1 MTRLALA
8 TLALAAA
15 GCASTPRMK
24 TVERVDLPRFMGDW
38 YVLAHIPASLE
49 KDAYQGVESYRL
61 DADGS
66 IATTYTFRDGGF
78 DGPAKRYTPR
88 GFVRDRATNA
98 EWGMRFIWP
107 LQSEYLVVHL
117 DEGYTETIIGRSKRD
132 LVWIM
137 ARTPEV
143 PAADYERLV
152 RKVAE
157 LGYDVAKLRKVP
169 QLRPTG

>member
-8 TLALAAA
+8 SLALAA

-24 TVERVDLPRFMGDW
+24 TVDRVDLPRFMGDW

-107 LQSEYLVVHL
+107 LESEYLVVHL

-169 QLRPTG
+169 QVRPAG